1 MSNYKQQPK
10 GWHSRGYL
18 PHLDVPSLLQSVTFH
33 LADSLPKTAIE
44 QLYAGTRP
52 DDPEQLRRVERW
64 LDAGHGACWLAR
76 PEIARVV
83 EEAFLHFDGE
93 RYRLLCWVVMP
104 NHVHLLIETSRD
116 HPLPNV
122 VQAWKSYS
130 SKRANRLLERT
141 GTFWARDYFDRYIR
155 DDQHLQAV
163 VHYIENNPVRAG
175 LVDQPEGWP
184 FGSARRRKTD

>member
-155 DDQHLQAV
+155 DDQHLKAV